1 MNKKHYRIPV
11 VLLALA
17 ALACAVPNLP
27 LGDGSLFKDDFASD
41 SSGWGT
47 GTDAESSVEYS
58 GGELTMKVF
67 LDNYFV
73 WSTPGMDNVDN
84 VHIEVTAKNVAG
96 EPQTAFGILC
106 KHQVTDSYYYFA
118 ITSSGDYAIAKTA
131 VAKDDE
137 FLTNNGEWAISD
149 DITTNAASY
158 LIGADCNSDGTLTLY
173 VDGKQIASV
182 TDTSY
187 SSGEVGLFVWTG
199 EETNADIRFDDIVVT
214 SLSK

>member
-1 MNKKHYRIPV
+1 MTKKHSLVPV

-27 LGDGSLFKDDFASD
+27 VGDGSLFKDDFASD

-58 GGELTMKVF
+58 GGEFVIKVF

-73 WSTPGMDNVDN
+73 WSIPGMDNVSN
-84 VHIEVTAKNVAG
+84 VHVEATVKNVTG
-96 EPQTAFGILC
+96 ESQTAFGVIC
-106 KHQVTDSYYYFA
+106 NHQVTDSYYYFA

-137 FLTNNGEWAISD
+137 FLTNDNQWAVSD
-149 DITTNAASY
+149 DITQNAASY
-158 LIGADCNSDGTLTLY
+158 RIGADCGSDGTLRLL
-173 VDGKQIASV
+173 VDGKQIASA

-187 SSGEVGLFVWTG
+187 TGGEVGLFVWTG

-214 SLSK
+214 SLSQ